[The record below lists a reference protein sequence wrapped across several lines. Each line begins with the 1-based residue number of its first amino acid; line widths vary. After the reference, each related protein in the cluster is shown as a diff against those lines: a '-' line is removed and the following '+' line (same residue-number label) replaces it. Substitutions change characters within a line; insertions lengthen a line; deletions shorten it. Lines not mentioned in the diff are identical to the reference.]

1 MFHYSAISTNLF
13 GKQPI
18 FTSVDE
24 AG

>member
-1 MFHYSAISTNLF
+1 MFHHSAISTNLF